1 MPNKWTVLITF
12 ILLAGAASLAV
23 MVFFKDEPLT
33 EAEARTLV
41 NSQYSGTI
49 TALEETRADGEH
61 LFIAEL
67 EEKGALYSVSVD
79 ADAGKIKELKKIKD
93 VDEKRSLPVTT
104 AEAKEIA
111 EEQYQGKVESLSYD
125 EPEQAYSIRLVAGK
139 DEISLKMDAS
149 SGKILSEDRKTIG
162 SNNPKVK
169 LTEEQA
175 IEIARKEA
183 KGEVG
188 DLDLEEEDGR
198 LYYEVEIENGENET
212 TVQVDAFTGTVLS
225 VSVED

>member
-1 MPNKWTVLITF
+1 MPNKWTVLI
-12 ILLAGAASLAV
+12 ILVLLAGAASLAV
-23 MVFFKDEPLT
+23 LVFFKDEPLT
-33 EAEARTLV
+33 EAEARALV

-49 TALEETRADGEH
+49 TSLKETRADGEH

-67 EEKGALYSVSVD
+67 EEKGALYSLSVD
-79 ADAGKIKELKKIKD
+79 AEAGKIKELKKIKD
-93 VDEKRSLPVTT
+93 FDEKRSVSVTKT
-104 AEAKEIA
+104 EAKKIA
-111 EEQYQGKVESLSYD
+111 EEQYQGKIESLFYVES
-125 EPEQAYSIRLVAGK
+125 EQAYSIRLVSGK
-139 DEISLKMDAS
+139 EEISLKMDAS
-149 SGKILSEDRKTIG
+149 SGKILSENRKTIG
-162 SNNPKVK
+162 FNPKVK

-198 LYYEVEIENGENET
+198 LYYEIEIENGENET
-212 TVQVDAFTGTVLS
+212 TVQVDAFTGAVLS

>member
-1 MPNKWTVLITF
+1 MPNKWTVLI
-12 ILLAGAASLAV
+12 ILVLLAGAASLAV
-23 MVFFKDEPLT
+23 FVFFKDEPLT
-33 EAEARTLV
+33 EAEARALV

-49 TALEETRADGEH
+49 TSLEESRADGEH

-67 EEKGALYSVSVD
+67 EEKGALYSLSVD
-79 ADAGKIKELKKIKD
+79 AEAGKIMELKKMKD
-93 VDEKRSLPVTT
+93 LDEKRSVSVTKT
-104 AEAKEIA
+104 EAKKIA
-111 EEQYQGKVESLSYD
+111 EEHYQGKIESLSYV
-125 EPEQAYSIRLVAGK
+125 ESEQAYSIRLVTGK

-198 LYYEVEIENGENET
+198 LYYEIEIENGENET
-212 TVQVDAFTGTVLS
+212 TVQVDAFTGAVLS
-225 VSVED
+225 ISVED

>member
-1 MPNKWTVLITF
+1 MPNKWTVLI
-12 ILLAGAASLAV
+12 ILVLLAGAASLAV
-23 MVFFKDEPLT
+23 LVFFKDDPLT

-49 TALEETRADGEH
+49 TSLKETRADGEH

-67 EEKGALYSVSVD
+67 EEKGALYSLSVD
-79 ADAGKIKELKKIKD
+79 AEAGKIKELKKIKD
-93 VDEKRSLPVTT
+93 FDEKRSVSVTKT
-104 AEAKEIA
+104 EAKKIA
-111 EEQYQGKVESLSYD
+111 EEQYQGEIESLFYVES
-125 EPEQAYSIRLVAGK
+125 EQAYSIRLVSGK
-139 DEISLKMDAS
+139 EEISLKIDSS
-149 SGKILSEDRKTIG
+149 SGKILSENRKTIG
-162 SNNPKVK
+162 SNPKVK

-198 LYYEVEIENGENET
+198 LYYEIEIENGENET
-212 TVQVDAFTGTVLS
+212 TVQVDAFTGAVLS

>member
-1 MPNKWTVLITF
+1 MPNKWMVLITF

-23 MVFFKDEPLT
+23 LVFFKDEPLT

-41 NSQYSGTI
+41 NSKYSGTI
-49 TALEETRADGEH
+49 TALKETQADGEH

-67 EEKGALYSVSVD
+67 EEQGALYSVSVD

-93 VDEKRSLPVTT
+93 LDEKRRLPVTKT
-104 AEAKEIA
+104 EAKEIA
-111 EEQYQGKVESLSYD
+111 EEQYEGKIESLSYN

-198 LYYEVEIENGENET
+198 LYYEIEMENGENET
-212 TVQVDAFTGTVLS
+212 TVQVDAFTGAVLS